1 MKNGNLYRCLT
12 ALLLS
17 IVTCAIAAL
26 PQTPGNWAVTIVVP
40 PKLVA
45 GQLATLATLGLDG
58 TLAPHITVD
67 LGNGN
72 RTETDTTGRAV
83 FTVPKTGN
91 ILIVHA
97 SGDSVAALVDAT
109 EPKGAPASISVAPI
123 VSVRDRFSICG
134 TGFQGDAEQNRVQ
147 IDDAFALVLA
157 SSPECLV
164 VIAPP
169 KTSPGPAKVSAK
181 ASSGFEDADT
191 SLVAFTFDPPQ
202 PPLTQGVN
210 SWLTLRATGSDKR
223 LNVLVKNEAPGVIHF
238 DKGDEQ
244 EVTTSGGGENAAQIR
259 VAAVNPGD
267 FSFHAQLLPAPD
279 VALARRFLEAAQPLA
294 PPEAQHNVKKLADDL
309 ARRPRDAEKVRAQLR
324 QMISVAAQGDFRA
337 VLQAAYAAL

>member
-1 MKNGNLYRCLT
+1 MKNGNLRRCLSG
-12 ALLLS
+12 LLLS
-17 IVTCAIAAL
+17 SVTCAIAAL
-26 PQTPGNWAVTIVVP
+26 PPRPGNWAVTIVMP
-40 PKLVA
+40 PKIVA

-67 LGNGN
+67 FGDGN
-72 RTETDTTGRAV
+72 RAETDTTGRAV

-97 SGDSVAALVDAT
+97 SGDSVAALVDSA
-109 EPKGAPASISVAPI
+109 EPKGAPSSISVAPI

-134 TGFQGDAEQNRVQ
+134 AGFQGDAEQNRVQ
-147 IDDAFALVLA
+147 INDAFALVLA

-169 KTSPGPAKVSAK
+169 KTSPGLAKVSAK
-181 ASSGFEDADT
+181 TSSGFEDAAT

-210 SWLTLRATGSDKR
+210 SWLTLRATGSDRR
-223 LNVLVKNEAPGVIHF
+223 LSVLVKNEAPGVIHF

-244 EVTTSGGGENAAQIR
+244 EVLTSGGPENAAQIR

-267 FSFHAQLLPAPD
+267 FSFHAQLLPPPN
-279 VALARRFLEAAQPLA
+279 VELSHRFLEAAQLLA
-294 PPEAQHNVKKLADDL
+294 PPEMQHNVKKLANDL
-309 ARRPRDAEKVRAQLR
+309 TRHPRDAEKVRSQLQ
-324 QMISVAAQGDFRA
+324 QMISIAAQGDFRT
-337 VLQAAYAAL
+337 VLQAAYSAL